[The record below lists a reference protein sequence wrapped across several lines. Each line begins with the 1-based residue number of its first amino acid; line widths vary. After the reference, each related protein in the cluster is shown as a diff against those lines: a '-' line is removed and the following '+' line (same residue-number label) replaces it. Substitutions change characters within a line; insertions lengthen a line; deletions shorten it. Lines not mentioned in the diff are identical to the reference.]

1 MGGGLMQL
9 IAYGAQDIYLTGNPE
24 ITFFKISY
32 KRHTNFAVEP
42 IELNVTGNSSFGSN
56 VSCLIPK
63 NGDLATKMYLKCD
76 ISLSGSGNFAWIN
89 RIGVNMI
96 EEIDFLIGGSIIDRQ
111 YGNWLNIWHQ
121 LTRLEAQEKGY
132 DVMIGNTKELTELSS
147 NTKNAT
153 LYVPLKFF
161 FNKFNGL
168 AIPLVALQYHDVRVN
183 IKLLDASK
191 LVVKEGNS
199 SVNLSIS
206 RINLLTNFVFLD
218 SEERKRFANSA
229 HEYLIEQ
236 VQFNGSEPVKSIEE
250 IYNLNFNHPCK
261 SLFWFIRNRNF
272 NSGKSFLSYKPEC
285 VLKNRIG
292 YVDNKIL
299 INEASIRFVLSKMY
313 SSSGVV
319 SLSLNGSG
327 SSTASGDSSL
337 TVYNHN
343 SITCGL
349 ITIRANY
356 NSLTDIDYVNN
367 TANCS
372 ASSVSN
378 WEVVNGLTLLQ
389 VSTPISDLY
398 NTLGTSRTTDT
409 NNIGHSNHDV
419 SVYQWNN
426 YGKFLDSSLNPVTSS
441 LLKLN
446 GHERFSKQNSEFFN
460 YLQSYENYISTPN
473 DGLNIYSFS
482 INPIEHQPSGTCN
495 FSRIDISSLH
505 LEIDTDI
512 VNIPNSE
519 FHVFA
524 LNYNILRI
532 MSGLGGIAYSN

>member
-1 MGGGLMQL
+1 M
-9 IAYGAQDIYLTGNPE
+9 
-24 ITFFKISY
+24 
-32 KRHTNFAVEP
+32 
-42 IELNVTGNSSFGSN
+42 
-56 VSCLIPK
+56 
-63 NGDLATKMYLKCD
+63 
-76 ISLSGSGNFAWIN
+76 
-89 RIGVNMI
+89 
-96 EEIDFLIGGSIIDRQ
+96 
-111 YGNWLNIWHQ
+111 
-121 LTRLEAQEKGY
+121 
-132 DVMIGNTKELTELSS
+132 
-147 NTKNAT
+147 
-153 LYVPLKFF
+153 
-161 FNKFNGL
+161 
-168 AIPLVALQYHDVRVN
+168 
-183 IKLLDASK
+183 
-191 LVVKEGNS
+191 
-199 SVNLSIS
+199 
-206 RINLLTNFVFLD
+206 
-218 SEERKRFANSA
+218 
-229 HEYLIEQ
+229 
-236 VQFNGSEPVKSIEE
+236 
-250 IYNLNFNHPCK
+250 
-261 SLFWFIRNRNF
+261 
-272 NSGKSFLSYKPEC
+272 
-285 VLKNRIG
+285 
-292 YVDNKIL
+292 DNKIL

-398 NTLGTSRTTDT
+398 NTLGSSRTTDT